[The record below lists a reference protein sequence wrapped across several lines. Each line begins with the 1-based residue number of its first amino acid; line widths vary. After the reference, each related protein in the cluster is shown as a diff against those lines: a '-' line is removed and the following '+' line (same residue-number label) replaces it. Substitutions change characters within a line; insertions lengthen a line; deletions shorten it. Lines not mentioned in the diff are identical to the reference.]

1 MKRLIFI
8 LFVFIGTFS
17 INGVYAQNNNILLLS
32 PGNNDT
38 IQSTAPLLSWSFM
51 GAIPEANDRVY
62 YRLILVELQN
72 NQSAEAGII
81 VNQPLVK
88 MDNLQGAQLFYPF
101 DAPELKPNIW
111 YGWQIQKIVNNV
123 IADKSEAF
131 RFILEE
137 PKEPVYLKY
146 VTLKKQHDGVIY
158 EVINGKVFFKMDQGY
173 QVTKLKATIYNDAM
187 EIVQKR
193 VKEDTEEPNEFTV
206 LNTGTNFFELDL
218 GSGIAPGIYVLE
230 VFDAKNQKYLLKFKV
245 SA

>member
-1 MKRLIFI
+1 MKRLRFL
-8 LFVFIGTFS
+8 LFVFIGAFS
-17 INGVYAQNNNILLLS
+17 INEIYAQNNIMLLS
-32 PGNNDT
+32 PSNNDT
-38 IQSTAPLLSWSFM
+38 IHTPAPLLTWSYM
-51 GAIPEANDRVY
+51 GAIPESNDRAY

-88 MDNLQGAQLFYPF
+88 MDNLQGTQLFYPF

-137 PKEPVYLKY
+137 PKEPLYLKY

-158 EVINGKVFFKMDQGY
+158 EAINGKVFFKMDQGY
-173 QVTKLKATIYNDAM
+173 QVTTLKATIYNDAM
-187 EIVQKR
+187 EVVQKR

-218 GSGIAPGIYVLE
+218 GTGIAPGIYVLE
-230 VFDAKNQKYLLKFKV
+230 VFDAKKQKYLLKFKV